1 MASGRQARRNVL
13 WQFID
18 PSYYGAR
25 MREVK
30 EAAQQVARR
39 LKSLACH
46 GAGLALHRLIQNAKP
61 PQCGGLGPKL
71 WKKVQG

>member
-30 EAAQQVARR
+30 GAAQQVARR
-39 LKSLACH
+39 LKSLFSANLPGLQIAVEH
-46 GAGLALHRLIQNAKP
+46 GAAK
-61 PQCGGLGPKL
+61 
-71 WKKVQG
+71 